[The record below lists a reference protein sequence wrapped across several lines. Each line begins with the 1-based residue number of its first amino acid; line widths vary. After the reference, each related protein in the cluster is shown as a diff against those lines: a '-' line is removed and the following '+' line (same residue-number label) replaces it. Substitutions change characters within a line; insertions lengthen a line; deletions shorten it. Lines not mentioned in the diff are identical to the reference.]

1 LLTIVVD
8 MLRRR
13 PAAENPPLSATRTN
27 AVRLVSRSIAASDYP
42 LTRDNASGFNRI
54 IRSRRSLH
62 LPNSTE
68 PAFRGRRPVQEDAM
82 SDLSYVA
89 DSLVKTGLRPS
100 RRTVKRAALG
110 LAVALGVAGAA
121 EFGYGYLTTG
131 RYLESTDDAYVKA
144 DSTIISPKVSGYI
157 AQVLVGDNEPVK
169 SGQLL
174 ARIDDR
180 DFRTALK
187 QAQAD
192 VAGSE
197 AAVRNLDAQIALQ
210 QPLIEQGTADIAAA
224 DANLKFAQEERA
236 RYDDLMRT
244 GSGTIQRAQQTD
256 AALREKIAQLQHGKS
271 GLLAAERKVDV
282 LTTDRAKAVAQ
293 LDRARAVEQQAAL
306 NLSYTE
312 ITAPV
317 DGTVGARSLRVGQY
331 VQAGTQLMAVVPLD
345 AVYVVANFKETQLT
359 HVRNGQPVEIRIDS
373 FHATKLKGHV
383 DSLSPA
389 SGLEFALLP
398 PDNATGN
405 FTKIVQRVPV
415 KIVLDDHSLSG
426 LLRPGM
432 SAEPT
437 VDTKATVLAER
448 EASSKVAADAAS
460 ARSHGG

>member
-1 LLTIVVD
+1 
-8 MLRRR
+8 MLRGY
-13 PAAENPPLSATRTN
+13 PAPSWEDALQSW
-27 AVRLVSRSIAASDYP
+27 
-42 LTRDNASGFNRI
+42 
-54 IRSRRSLH
+54 
-62 LPNSTE
+62 
-68 PAFRGRRPVQEDAM
+68 EDAM
-82 SDLSYVA
+82 STTSYVTDTA
-89 DSLVKTGLRPS
+89 PKISLRPS
-100 RRTVKRAALG
+100 RKAIQRAALA
-110 LAVALGVAGAA
+110 LALSLGAA
-121 EFGYGYLTTG
+121 AAADFGYGYLNTG
-131 RYLESTDDAYVKA
+131 RYLETTDDAYVKA

-157 AQVLVGDNEPVK
+157 AQVLVGDNEKVK
-169 SGQLL
+169 AGQLL

-180 DFRTALK
+180 DFQTARS
-187 QAQAD
+187 QARAD
-192 VAGSE
+192 VDASE

-210 QPLIEQGTADIAAA
+210 QPIIEQGTADVASAE
-224 DANLKFAQEERA
+224 ANLKFAQEEQA
-236 RYDDLMRT
+236 RYDGLMKT

-256 AALREKIAQLQHGKS
+256 AALRASSAQLQHSKS
-271 GLLAAERKVDV
+271 GLQAAERKVDV

-306 NLSYTE
+306 NLSYAE

-317 DGTVGARSLRVGQY
+317 DGTVGARSLRVGQF

-359 HVRNGQPVEIRIDS
+359 HVRNGQPVEIEIDS
-373 FHATKLKGHV
+373 FHGTKLHGHV

-415 KIVLDDHSLSG
+415 KIVLDDHSLTG

-437 VDTKATVLAER
+437 INTKATVLAER
-448 EASSKVAADAAS
+448 KTKARLASDVASVAQTAAKGS
-460 ARSHGG
+460 CPLRHYPI